1 MTKNHTVREWLE
13 QLPEP
18 YRTEAIFSLSA
29 YDPEKLDAYCDNM
42 AYAINAIVYDCYAEG
57 NPFWSVAWHKYKDQ
71 PFKEPLTAKAL
82 QNPATNSPLSDL
94 LDPSEGWTQEGFVW
108 WNEHGD
114 NIQPCLSNTM
124 YSGWMDVRVKGETDM
139 LTEVFIAPTIL
150 SAMAMVNQYRR
161 EQWQ

>member
-1 MTKNHTVREWLE
+1 MTTTHTVREWLE

-71 PFKEPLTAKAL
+71 PFKEPLTVKAL

-108 WNEHGD
+108 WNAGGD
-114 NIQPCLSNTM
+114 KIKSRAADYEVGISC
-124 YSGWMDVRVKGETDM
+124 GEGNKIYIKYF
-139 LTEVFIAPTIL
+139 LAPTVL